1 MAFGVLRSDNIKAT
15 VTGNIRSAKF
25 MVSTTPT
32 KIENGNLVQVDV
44 LLDASANREVF
55 KAIKPA
61 NATDK
66 NIGIVAT
73 PELIYA
79 EDKHYSLADYENVA
93 GQVITVL
100 MLEKGDILS
109 ISDECITPI
118 NDDDDIPA
126 TGSFVTLTAGGTK
139 WTEVASIT
147 TETFYGKIIA
157 RELYKKDTYLN
168 VIEILSIN

>member
-15 VTGNIRSAKF
+15 VTGAIRSAKY

-55 KAIKPA
+55 KAISPA
-61 NATDK
+61 STTDK

-79 EDKHYSLADYENVA
+79 EDKHYSLADFENVA

-109 ISDECITPI
+109 ISDECIVAI

-126 TGSFVTLTAGGTK
+126 AGSFVTLTAGGTK